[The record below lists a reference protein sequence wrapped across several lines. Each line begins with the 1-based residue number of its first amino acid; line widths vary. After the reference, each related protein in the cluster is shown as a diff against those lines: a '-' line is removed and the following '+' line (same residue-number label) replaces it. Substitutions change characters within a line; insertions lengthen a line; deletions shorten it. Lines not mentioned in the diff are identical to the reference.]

1 MERGILMLITSCG
14 NSEKIAQAVAKSLQA
29 PYSPVTVSDFPDGDL
44 YLKFN
49 TSVKGKTVVII
60 HSFQPHSNESL
71 LRIIFAAETAKDLGA
86 KKVILVAPYLA
97 FLRQD
102 ARFHPGE
109 AISSKIM
116 AKHLNRCIDKI
127 ITIDGHLHRYRTLDK
142 LFSIPGKDLT
152 ANSLIAEY
160 IKRNL
165 KNNLVIIGPDW
176 ESFQWAEKIAK
187 KIGAPVT
194 VFEKTRH
201 TSRKVSVKMIK
212 PIPLKGRHVIIV
224 DDIISTGHTVI
235 QAAKLAYAQGAKE
248 VSTIAVHGLFVERA
262 LQKLKKA
269 GLKHIVTTNCIEHPT
284 NKIEVASLIVEELR
298 KEK

>member
-1 MERGILMLITSCG
+1 MFITSCG
-14 NSEKIAQAVAKSLQA
+14 NSEEVAKAVARSLHAQ
-29 PYSPVTVSDFPDGDL
+29 YSPVHISDFPDGDL

-49 TSVKGKTVVII
+49 TSVKGKTVIII

-71 LRIIFAAETAKDLGA
+71 LRILFAAETAKDLGTR
-86 KKVILVAPYLA
+86 KVILVAPYLA

-116 AKHLNRCIDKI
+116 AKHLSMCIDKI
-127 ITIDGHLHRYRTLDK
+127 ITIDGHLHRYRTLGA

-152 ANSLIAEY
+152 ANPLIADY
-160 IKRNL
+160 IP
-165 KNNLVIIGPDW
+165 KNIKNDLVIVGPDW
-176 ESFQWAEKIAK
+176 ESFQWAERIAK
-187 KIGAPVT
+187 KIGVPVT

-212 PIPLKGRHVIIV
+212 PVNLKGKHVVIV

-235 QAAKLAYAQGAKE
+235 QAARLAYQQGAKD
-248 VSTIAVHGLFVERA
+248 VSAIAVHGLFVEGA

-269 GLKHIVTTNCIEHPT
+269 GLRQIVTTNCIEHAT
-284 NKIEVASLIVEELR
+284 NKIDVAPLLVEELR

>member
-1 MERGILMLITSCG
+1 MLITSCG
-14 NSEKIAQAVAKSLQA
+14 NSEKIAKAVAKALHTS
-29 PYSPVTVSDFPDGDL
+29 YSPVFISDFPDGDL

-49 TSVKGKTVVII
+49 TAVKGKTVVIV

-116 AKHLNRCIDKI
+116 AKHLSTCIDKI
-127 ITIDGHLHRYRTLDK
+127 ITIDGHLHRYRTLGA

-152 ANSLIAEY
+152 ANSLIADY
-160 IKRNL
+160 IK
-165 KNNLVIIGPDW
+165 KNIKNDIVIVGPDW
-176 ESFQWAEKIAK
+176 ESFQWAERIAT

-212 PIPLKGRHVIIV
+212 PISLKGKHVIIV

-235 QAAKLAYAQGAKE
+235 EAAKLAYAQGAKD
-248 VSTIAVHGLFVERA
+248 VSTIAVHGLFVENA
-262 LQKLKKA
+262 LAKLKKA
-269 GLKHIVTTNCIEHPT
+269 KLKHIVTTNCIEHPT
-284 NKIEVASLIVEELR
+284 NKIEVVPILIEELR

>member
-1 MERGILMLITSCG
+1 MLITSCG
-14 NSEKIAQAVAKSLQA
+14 NSEKIAKAVAKSLHA
-29 PYSPVTVSDFPDGDL
+29 TYSPISISDFPDGDL

-49 TSVKGKTVVII
+49 TSAKGKTVVII
-60 HSFQPHSNESL
+60 HSFQPRSNDSL
-71 LRIIFAAETAKDLGA
+71 LKIIFAAETAQDLGA

-116 AKHLNRCIDKI
+116 AKHLSMCIDKI
-127 ITIDGHLHRYRTLDK
+127 ITIDGHLHRYRTLDA
-142 LFSIPGKDLT
+142 LFHIPGKDLT
-152 ANSLIAEY
+152 ANPLIAEY
-160 IKRNL
+160 IK
-165 KNNLVIIGPDW
+165 KNIKNDLVIVGPDW
-176 ESFQWAEKIAK
+176 ESFQWAERIAK

-212 PIPLKGRHVIIV
+212 PISLKGKHVIIV

-235 QAAKLAYAQGAKE
+235 QAAKLAYQQGAKD
-248 VSTIAVHGLFVERA
+248 VSAIAVHGLFVEKA
-262 LQKLKKA
+262 LAKLKKA
-269 GLKHIVTTNCIEHPT
+269 GLRHIVTTNCIEHET
-284 NKIEVASLIVEELR
+284 NKIDVSSLIVEELG